1 METAFGKAAEGSGEG
16 GSIPLVAALQ
26 QVAPHAQVILMGAKD
41 PAALIHAPNESV
53 DLGEVQRMVLAEALF
68 MARLGGGV

>member
-1 METAFGKAAEGSGEG
+1 
-16 GSIPLVAALQ
+16 
-26 QVAPHAQVILMGAKD
+26 MGAKD

-53 DLGEVQRMVLAEALF
+53 DLGEVERMVLAEALF